1 MSHVLAYLDLVQRP
15 EFQSLPYKVETS
27 ASGQIIMSP
36 HLNIHSAFQR
46 VIERSLEALMVE
58 PGVALPEYAIET
70 EDGVKT
76 PDVVWLT
83 PEELGLAREVPI
95 AKSAPQICVEVKSKG
110 NTSEELD
117 RKARLYFAAG
127 AREVWICDMDGCL
140 TFLTLQGPV
149 GSSQVCPDFPLLVDP
164 FQHR

>member
-1 MSHVLAYLDLVQRP
+1 MSSVLAYLDLVERS

-46 VIERSLEALMVE
+46 VLERSLEMLMTD

-70 EDGVKT
+70 SDGVKT

-83 PEELGLAREVPI
+83 LEELSLAREVPI
-95 AKSAPQICVEVKSKG
+95 SKRAPRICIEVKSKG
-110 NTSEELD
+110 NTGEELN
-117 RKARLYFAAG
+117 RKAQLYFAAG
-127 AREVWICDMDGCL
+127 AQEVWICAMDGGL
-140 TFLTLQGPV
+140 SFLTVEGPLEHS
-149 GSSQVCPDFPLLVDP
+149 GVCPEFPLIVDP
-164 FQHR
+164 FRLR

>member
-1 MSHVLAYLDLVQRP
+1 MSSVLAYLDLVDRP

-27 ASGQIIMSP
+27 AGGQIIMSP

-46 VIERSLEALMVE
+46 VLERSLEALMPE

-83 PEELGLAREVPI
+83 LEELNMAREVPI
-95 AKSAPQICVEVKSKG
+95 AKRAPKICIEVKSKG
-110 NTSEELD
+110 NTSEELS
-117 RKARLYFAAG
+117 RKAQLYFAAG
-127 AREVWICDMDGCL
+127 AEEVWICAMDGGL
-140 TFLTLQGPV
+140 SFLTAGGPLTTSV
-149 GSSQVCPDFPLLVDP
+149 VCPEFPPVVDP
-164 FQHR
+164 FRPA